1 MRGSEYKLLQ
11 DSGTY
16 CAPFPFPHA
25 QLVTY
30 EPKPV
35 RGMHPDPLGAVG
47 KSFWEDVIGTL
58 LPWEVEKEKAP
69 IPNPA
74 SFVGVGITFRRDLN
88 GALLIHQIMQ
98 VCPLNL
104 TALS

>member
-1 MRGSEYKLLQ
+1 M
-11 DSGTY
+11 
-16 CAPFPFPHA
+16 
-25 QLVTY
+25 TY

-69 IPNPA
+69 IPQPRFLCGGWHNVPPRSEWRPTDPPNYA
-74 SFVGVGITFRRDLN
+74 GLSLEFD
-88 GALLIHQIMQ
+88 
-98 VCPLNL
+98 CPVVNY
-104 TALS
+104 T